1 MEKDT
6 YQSIES
12 KCEGLFKDK
21 GSKFLAFA
29 YPVGNEEEVKA
40 IVQELKKEHY
50 SARHHCY
57 AYRLGCLG
65 EQYRANDDGEPSGT
79 AGRPIL
85 GQLLSHELTNIL
97 VVVVR
102 YFGGT
107 LLGVSGLINAYKHAA
122 ANALEQ
128 ATVVEHLITNRYRL
142 SFDYPLQNQVM
153 RVIKEDEL
161 NIVQSEFGLNCQL
174 IVDIRLQKETPVL
187 AKFEKIEF
195 LKIELLTKM
204 FKKLS

>member
-6 YQSIES
+6 YRSIEA

-21 GSKFLAFA
+21 GSKFLSFA
-29 YPVGNEEEVKA
+29 YPVSNEEEVKT
-40 IVQELKKEHY
+40 ILQELKKEHY

-57 AYRLGCLG
+57 AYRLGCRG
-65 EQYRANDDGEPSGT
+65 ELYRANDDGEPSGT

-85 GQLLSHELTNIL
+85 GQLLSKDLSNVL

-122 ANALEQ
+122 FDALEQ
-128 ATVVEHLITNRYRL
+128 ATVLEHLMTNRYRL
-142 SFDYPLQNQVM
+142 CFSYALQNQVM

-161 NIVQSEFGLNCQL
+161 EIVQSEFAMDCQL
-174 IVDIRLQKETPVL
+174 IVGIRLQKEALVL
-187 AKFEKIEF
+187 AKLEKIEF
-195 LKIELLTKM
+195 LVIEQLTKNV
-204 FKKLS
+204 